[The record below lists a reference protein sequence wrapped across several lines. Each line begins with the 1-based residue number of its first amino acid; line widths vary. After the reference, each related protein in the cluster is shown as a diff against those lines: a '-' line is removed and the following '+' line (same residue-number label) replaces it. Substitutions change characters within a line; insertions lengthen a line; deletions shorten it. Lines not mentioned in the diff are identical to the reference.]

1 MSSFVNLLALVPLA
15 LAATPIMM
23 VPNQV
28 MIFKENDFAMNTGRK
43 GISITSD
50 GNCLNFDNMPE
61 YFVDQSISR
70 TNVGSIYVPCPS
82 EAKQDMMCS
91 FYSDNSCNNELFTF
105 TRPHANLVRRAV
117 GDGIGRHVRS
127 MKCAAVHSTADRQG
141 HIFSSDHES
150 TKSPSSCPNDSCSS
164 DQNCQSTHPDYGMY
178 CSSSFKTCQRTS
190 VIGALCRDDRQCVN
204 SHCQSGKCMAAA
216 ENLRCL
222 RGSECPSGLRCRPI
236 RVLNLLG
243 GSNVERICMKDE
255 DVRGTQCS
263 AEKPCPAHMSCSLQH
278 ETNTYCEWDGTC
290 GLDNMSCMS
299 GSQCCSGVCNANL
312 CQ

>member
-28 MIFKENDFAMNTGRK
+28 MIFKENDFAMNAGRK
-43 GISITSD
+43 GMSITSD

-61 YFVDQSISR
+61 YR
-70 TNVGSIYVPCPS
+70 MNVGSIYVPCPS
-82 EAKQDMMCS
+82 EVKQDIMCS

-105 TRPHANLVRRAV
+105 TRPHANLVRQDV
-117 GDGIGRHVRS
+117 GDGVGRHIRS
-127 MKCAAVHSTADRQG
+127 MKCAAVHSPADRRG
-141 HIFSSDHES
+141 HIFSSDHAS

-164 DQNCQSTHPDYGMY
+164 EQNCQSTHPDYGMY
-178 CSSSFKTCQRTS
+178 CSSSLKTCQITS
-190 VIGALCRDDRQCVN
+190 VVGALCREDRQCVN

-222 RGSECPSGLRCRPI
+222 QGSECPSGLRCRPT

-243 GSNVERICMKDE
+243 GSNVEMICMKDE

-278 ETNTYCEWDGTC
+278 ETNAYCEWDGTC
-290 GLDNMSCMS
+290 GLNNMSCMS